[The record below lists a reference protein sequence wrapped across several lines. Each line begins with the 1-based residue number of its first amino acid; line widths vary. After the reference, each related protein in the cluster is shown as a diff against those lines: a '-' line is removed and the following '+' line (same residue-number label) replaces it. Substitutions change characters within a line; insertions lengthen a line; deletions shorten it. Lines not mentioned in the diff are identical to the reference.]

1 MKKIIIY
8 SSSICPYCI
17 AAKKLLRTE
26 GLCFE
31 EKIIDGNQGLKEL
44 MIKKTNGKTSVPQIF
59 FNEKLIG
66 GYDQLLALHKSV
78 SLKDMVKD

>member
-8 SSSICPYCI
+8 SSPICPYCI
-17 AAKKLLRTE
+17 AAKILLTKE
-26 GLCFE
+26 GLSFE

-66 GYDQLLALHKSV
+66 GYDQLLALHKSL

>member
-17 AAKKLLRTE
+17 AAKILLKKE
-26 GLCFE
+26 GLSFE